1 MVPVSDPAKLRAH
14 PKFSEQL
21 AREGR
26 HSRAPLPS
34 SYPGQLHATHGSFG
48 SDEEGEEGEEGEESD
63 DLHHDGDLLGDE
75 RREVCYLVITP
86 MLSHGDLHGDRA
98 QRGRTL
104 TLALALALP

>member
-1 MVPVSDPAKLRAH
+1 MR
-14 PKFSEQL
+14 L
-21 AREGR
+21 AL
-26 HSRAPLPS
+26 HRAPLPS

-104 TLALALALP
+104 PLALALALP